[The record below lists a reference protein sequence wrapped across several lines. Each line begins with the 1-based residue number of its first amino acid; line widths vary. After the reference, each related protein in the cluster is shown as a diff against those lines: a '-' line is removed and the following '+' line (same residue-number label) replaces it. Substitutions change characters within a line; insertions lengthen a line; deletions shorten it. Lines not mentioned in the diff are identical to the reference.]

1 MKYAALAVCLL
12 LTLTVTDAPAGAQ
25 RRDAAAE
32 VRPPKLVVFIVVDQL
47 RGDYL
52 SQYDDLLKHGLKR
65 LKSGGAWFRN
75 AAYPYHATIT
85 CPGHVTIGTG
95 TFPYKH
101 GMINNAWYDRETDR
115 AINCT
120 TDADALEVSY
130 GTAAVGGETAKRM
143 MAPALAEIMRGT
155 LKSRV
160 ATMSIKARSAIAL
173 AGHEGDFVTWFGGAT
188 WETSSAYT
196 KTPVPWF
203 VGYLKGNP
211 VDKDADKVW
220 ERTLPVDKYKYA
232 DDLPGERGAAGWTPT
247 FPHPL
252 GPAGDAGFLPRW
264 QQSPYPDESLGRMAE
279 AAVDEM
285 RLGMEDRTDF
295 LGVSFSMMDAVGHGF
310 GPRSHEVQDTLVR
323 LDATIGRLLDHLD
336 KKVGAANYVVA
347 LSADHGV
354 AEIPEQLEG
363 AGRQSMAAV
372 RTAIEATIKAPLG
385 GEGPYVAAV
394 SGGEVYFKPGV
405 YDRVKADPAILKAIR
420 TAVGA
425 MSGVERIVTSDE
437 AAAPGARTSK
447 DRYVRAVAL
456 SYFPGRSGD
465 LFVIPRENWL
475 FTSTGTT
482 HGTLYSYDARVPVI
496 LYGAAIRAGSRG
508 DAATPAD
515 LAVTVASLVG
525 VTLPSPDG
533 RVLSEALKK
542 R

>member
-1 MKYAALAVCLL
+1 MKYAALALL
-12 LTLTVTDAPAGAQ
+12 LLLMGGSAAPPVRAQVT
-25 RRDAAAE
+25 R
-32 VRPPKLVVFIVVDQL
+32 PKLVVFIVVDQL

-52 SQYDDLLKHGLKR
+52 SEYDGLLKHGLKR

-75 AAYPYHATIT
+75 GAYPYHATIT
-85 CPGHVTIGTG
+85 CVGHATIGTG
-95 TFPYKH
+95 TLPYKH
-101 GMINNAWYDRETDR
+101 GMINNAWYDRATER
-115 AINCT
+115 AVNCT

-130 GTAAVGGETAKRM
+130 GTSVGGGDTAKRM
-143 MAPALAEIMRGT
+143 MAPALAEVMRGT

-160 ATMSIKARSAIAL
+160 ATMSNKARSAIAL
-173 AGHEGDFVTWFGGAT
+173 AGQEGDFVTWFGGAT

-203 VGYLKGNP
+203 AAYLKGNP
-211 VDKDADKVW
+211 VERDADKVW
-220 ERTLPVDKYKYA
+220 ELTLPADKYKYA
-232 DDLPGERGAAGWTPT
+232 DDLPGERGVAGWTST

-252 GPAGDAGFLPRW
+252 GRAGDAGFLAHW
-264 QQSPYPDESLGRMAE
+264 QQSPYPDDYLGRMAE

-295 LGVSFSMMDAVGHGF
+295 LGVSFSMMDSVGHSF

-336 KKVGAANYVVA
+336 KKVGAGNYVVA

-354 AEIPEQLEG
+354 AEIPEHVEG
-363 AGRQSMAAV
+363 AGRQSMLAI

-385 GEGPYVAAV
+385 GEGPYIAAN
-394 SGGEVYFKPGV
+394 SGAEIYFKPGV
-405 YDRVKADPAILKAIR
+405 YDRLKADPAIIKAIR

-425 MSGVERIVTSDE
+425 MSGVDRIVTSDE
-437 AAAPGARTSK
+437 VSTPAARASK
-447 DRYVRAVAL
+447 DKYIRAVAL

-465 LFVIPRENWL
+465 LFVIPKEGWL
-475 FTSTGTT
+475 FTSQGTT
-482 HGTLYSYDARVPVI
+482 HGTLHAYDQRVPVL
-496 LYGAAIRAGSRG
+496 LYGAGIRAGTRG

-515 LAVTVASLVG
+515 LAVTVAALVG

-533 RVLSEALKK
+533 RILTSALKK